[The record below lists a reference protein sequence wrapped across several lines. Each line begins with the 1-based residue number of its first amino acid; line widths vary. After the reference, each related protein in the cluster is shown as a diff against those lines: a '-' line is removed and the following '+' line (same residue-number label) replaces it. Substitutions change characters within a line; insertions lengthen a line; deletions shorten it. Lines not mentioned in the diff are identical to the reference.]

1 MADLAENTG
10 GGYIDADESLKK
22 PLEQMV
28 QDLTTYYQATY
39 IPPIKEY
46 DGSFRTIAVKP
57 LRSGLRVQSKSGYY
71 AVAPGADGG
80 MRPFEVPL
88 MKVLGEAQMP
98 SDFKFRAAVL
108 KFGDM
113 ADGNTSTLAVEV
125 PVSALDSKEDT
136 HTNLYS
142 AHASIVAQ
150 IRDKSGVVVEHFA
163 DDFTKRG
170 ALESLDRDHSTSIAM
185 QRHFVAVPGTYTA
198 EVAVLDRNNEKSSA
212 QKFTFDIQGAPGAL
226 SLSDM
231 VLVRKMDALHED
243 DDDPAEPLR
252 YESSRVTANITDQL
266 PATAKGISL
275 FFILHPDATSKDAPT
290 LEMEVVHNGTPGRR
304 TPLPMKLNAAAGPIP
319 YLASFGSNALAPGE
333 YEVKAFL
340 NQGGRTSTQTLSF
353 SVEGDGTSPAPEL
366 AKNGTGKA
374 SGAAT
379 IAAAAS
385 PSDLKLPGQLAIT
398 VPSSAVAPMPREEA
412 RLLVEDA
419 GKRATGYTESL
430 PNFMC
435 IEVTNRSID
444 ANGTGRWKLK
454 DSIVELLRYRDK
466 QETRTT
472 IEVNGQSSN
481 TQHAGMKGALSE
493 GEFGGVLR
501 SVFSEKSKAQFE
513 WKETDELNGG
523 TVQVYNYSVEQ
534 ANSMFGVV
542 GTDGRELIVGF
553 HGQVFVDSAT
563 RSVRRI
569 TLQADDL
576 PASFSTH
583 SSTMGVDY
591 DYVAINGHD
600 YLLPVSAEM
609 RLTIGRRQAILNTI
623 EFRNYRRFG
632 SNMRILGYT
641 PVDPHD
647 KPEKP

>member
-1 MADLAENTG
+1 
-10 GGYIDADESLKK
+10 
-22 PLEQMV
+22 MV
-28 QDLTTYYQATY
+28 EDLTTYYQATY
-39 IPPIKEY
+39 VPPIKEY
-46 DGSFRTIAVKP
+46 DGSFRTIGVKP
-57 LRSGLRVQSKSGYY
+57 LRAGLRVQSKSGYY
-71 AVAPGADGG
+71 AVAPGAEAGT
-80 MRPFEVPL
+80 RPFEVPL
-88 MKVLGEAQMP
+88 MKVLGGAQMP

-108 KFGDM
+108 KFGDL
-113 ADGNTSTLAVEV
+113 ADGNSNTLAVEV
-125 PVSALDSKEDT
+125 PVSALDTKEDT

-150 IRDKSGVVVEHFA
+150 IKDKNGVVVEHFA

-170 ALESLDRDHSTSIAM
+170 ALEQLDRDHATAITM

-198 EVAVLDRNNEKSSA
+198 EVAVIDRNNDKSSA
-212 QKFTFDIQGAPGAL
+212 QKFTFDVQGAPGSL

-231 VLVRKMDALHED
+231 VLVRKMDAVHED
-243 DDDPAEPLR
+243 DDDPSEPLR
-252 YESSRVTANITDQL
+252 YETSKVTANISDRL
-266 PATAKGISL
+266 PATAKGVSL
-275 FFILHPDATSKDAPT
+275 FFILHPDTSSKDAPT
-290 LEMEVVHNGTPGRR
+290 LEMEVVHNGNQGRR
-304 TPLPMKLNAAAGPIP
+304 TPLPMKLNAGVGPIP
-319 YLASFGSNALAPGE
+319 YLASFGSNALAPGD

-340 NQGGRTSTQTLSF
+340 NQGGKTSSQTISF
-353 SVEGDGTSPAPEL
+353 SVEGEGTSSGPDL
-366 AKNGTGKA
+366 AKNGTDKA

-385 PSDLKLPGQLAIT
+385 SSDLKLPGQLAIT
-398 VPSSAVAPMPREEA
+398 VPSSAVAPLPKEEA

-419 GKRATGYTESL
+419 GKRATGYTDSL

-435 IEVTNRSID
+435 VEVTNRSVD

-472 IEVNGQSSN
+472 IEVNGVSSN
-481 TQHAGMKGALSE
+481 TQHAAMKGALSE

-501 SVFSEKSKAQFE
+501 SVFSEKSKADFE

-523 TVQVYNYSVEQ
+523 TVQVYNYRVDK

-553 HGQVFVDSAT
+553 HGQVFVDGAT

-583 SSTMGVDY
+583 SSTIGVDY
-591 DYVAINGHD
+591 DYIAINGHD

-609 RLTIGRRQAILNTI
+609 RLTIGKRQAVLNTI

-641 PVDPHD
+641 PVDEHD
-647 KPEKP
+647 KAEKP